1 MDDSDVC
8 LCFPDDD
15 DRVAGGGEE
24 PLEPGRS
31 EGPRPGLLWLE
42 DRPPPPPPPL
52 RLLMARLSTNQLTAE
67 VEPRLKPEN
76 GLER

>member
-42 DRPPPPPPPL
+42 DRPPPPPPL